1 MNKKMT
7 YTSLAGVALLA
18 ASSVSVKAEE
28 QVTPVTTEETVATTE
43 VKTIEELEQAVETAN
58 QEVVEPTVEKET
70 AKTAETEVANAEEAL
85 KSAEEKLTTAPSGT
99 VTETHNITVQDNEST
114 SGYLTEEEI
123 EQSVKDGENRTISG
137 ADEVSPYS
145 KNDMQPAEGKT
156 VITTTLSDEQVK
168 ELENKGVVTF
178 TPDAQETSKYYA
190 QFTNE
195 VRQLNGLTDVTKE
208 VGHSVQA
215 YAQLRAEENAER
227 QRMGHDTIYTSKQNP
242 EMVKRDI
249 LQGNHESDIYRFG
262 SENALEIG
270 VVLGYSPNYKGGG
283 IQVTSNEQLA
293 YMATQMWMFDNG
305 WRNFG
310 HAINVLNDAKYV
322 GLGFAIEK
330 DSEKPVYD
338 EHNNV
343 IDGLKYVVLHG
354 IAITSRATTLGKN
367 PFTPVV
373 QDNSFVAIKDKE
385 TGRKFVNLPLYQSII
400 SYETTSKT
408 DTSTLEQEVATAKE
422 NLQAAKTKLN
432 NAKVALENAQT
443 KRDVKQIL
451 ANKALSDYNASLKEL
466 EDAKAT
472 LTALIGKLAS
482 AKVTKHDAE
491 RELNALKIK
500 EAVEKGET
508 PTIVVP
514 EKTVVEVPKEAPV
527 AEEKPVVE
535 VPKEAP
541 VAEEKPVVEM
551 PKEAPVAEEKPV
563 VEVPKE
569 APVTPEKT
577 VVEVPKETP
586 VTPEKPVVE
595 VPKETPVAEEK
606 PVVEVPKTTP
616 VVEKAETKGSVATV
630 VEDSDTT
637 ANTSNVQQ
645 VTYSRVAKKASLP
658 ETGEKDSLLALA
670 GVSLMATLG
679 LTTLRKVKR

>member
-43 VKTIEELEQAVETAN
+43 VKTVEELEQAVETATKEVTELEEKVSDQKEVVTELETKVNEQSQAVDVAN
-58 QEVVEPTVEKET
+58 QEVIEPTVEKENV
-70 AKTAETEVANAEEAL
+70 KTAETEVANAEEAL
-85 KSAEEKLTTAPSGT
+85 KSAEEKLATAPSGT
-99 VTETHNITVQDNEST
+99 VTETHNITVQNNEST
-114 SGYLTEEEI
+114 SGYLTEKEI

-215 YAQLRAEENAER
+215 YAQLRAEENAKR

-249 LQGNHESDIYRFG
+249 LQGNHESDNYRFG
-262 SENALEIG
+262 SENTLEMYVI
-270 VVLGYSPNYKGGG
+270 LGYSPKYKGA
-283 IQVTSNEQLA
+283 INQVTSNEELA
-293 YMATQMWMFDNG
+293 YKATQMWMFDNA
-305 WRNFG
+305 WRSFG
-310 HAINVLNDAKYV
+310 HAMNVLNDAKYV

-330 DSEKPVYD
+330 DSEELVYD

-343 IDGLKYVVLHG
+343 IDGLKLVKLHG
-354 IAITSRATTLGKN
+354 VAITSKATYSKQQS
-367 PFTPVV
+367 FAPVV
-373 QDNSFVAIKDKE
+373 QDNSFVALKDKE

-400 SYETTSKT
+400 SYETTSKV
-408 DTSTLEQEVATAKE
+408 DTSALEQEVATAKE
-422 NLQAAKTKLN
+422 NLQAAKAKLN

-451 ANKALSDYNASLKEL
+451 ANKALSDYNTSLKEL

-482 AKVTKHDAE
+482 AKVAKYDAE

-508 PTIVVP
+508 PIVV
-514 EKTVVEVPKEAPV
+514 VP
-527 AEEKPVVE
+527 EKPVVE

-541 VAEEKPVVEM
+541 KNV
-551 PKEAPVAEEKPV
+551 
-563 VEVPKE
+563 
-569 APVTPEKT
+569 
-577 VVEVPKETP
+577 P
-586 VTPEKPVVE
+586 VTPEKPE
-595 VPKETPVAEEK
+595 LEIPTVP
-606 PVVEVPKTTP
+606 
-616 VVEKAETKGSVATV
+616 V
-630 VEDSDTT
+630 VEDSNTT
-637 ANTSNVQQ
+637 ANTSSVQQ
-645 VTYSRVAKKASLP
+645 VTYSRVAKKANLP